1 MGEDDTS
8 TISAIVRLQTQMET
22 VLSELTE
29 IRRQLRS
36 IAWRV
41 ALIAGALGAAGGFAS
56 SLGIG

>member
-36 IAWRV
+36 ITWRV